1 MTVLVL
7 FNKMKN
13 QIYSVLFFSM
23 PTKISN
29 VPIKNSFIYLFSGET
44 KQNYSGQR
52 DLESIGAGEAIGCF
66 FLA

>member
-1 MTVLVL
+1 
-7 FNKMKN
+7 
-13 QIYSVLFFSM
+13 M